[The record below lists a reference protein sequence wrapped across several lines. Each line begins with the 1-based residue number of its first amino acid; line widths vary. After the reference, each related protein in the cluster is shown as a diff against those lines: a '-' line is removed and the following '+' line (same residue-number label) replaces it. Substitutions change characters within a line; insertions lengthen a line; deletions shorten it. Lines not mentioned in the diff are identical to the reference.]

1 MLGHGGARVPVD
13 AARDAAWS
21 LASSLASRWALLL
34 LTACL
39 WMFAGAAA
47 SAQPVTQNEDVRLRI
62 GDVLSLALPG
72 EPALNGDFS
81 IDRRGR
87 ITLPEVGAV
96 EIAGRTLAEATNLI
110 RNTLARAY
118 RFVTPL
124 QVTLKERRLFIT
136 VLGYVGKPGEV
147 DLPADS
153 TVQEAIAAAGGL
165 QQGAQL
171 DKFQIR
177 RGNRVTVFDYK
188 KYLDTGDPSLLP
200 TLQPLDVIFVP
211 SSPATG
217 NVQINFDSR
226 TLADQGDAG
235 DSSTAVKVFGEV
247 NRPGSFAFKEGMSVV
262 DMIMRA
268 GGVTRYASIDRV
280 RVIEGGEPKVFNLR
294 SFLDTGNAALMPK
307 LQPGATIFVPKE
319 EEQIRRSVRTV
330 YVIGEVNRPG
340 SFEAPPDSRLL
351 EILANAGG
359 PTRFA
364 DTTRIRI
371 LKADGGSVMFN
382 LSVYSDTG
390 KGDVPEILPGDAV
403 YVPEKVESAERPSWL
418 KIPPQRAVEVLGAVV
433 RPGRY
438 EWSNEMSLLDL
449 LGEAGGPGPRGDLAH
464 VQIVRAR
471 GDGKAIILDLA
482 TFLANGGSITDLPKI
497 QAGDVI
503 RVPEL
508 PSSPIDNK
516 GNWVTLPKE
525 DVIYIMGQV
534 VIPGRYAFNKNMTF
548 LDILTAANGPT
559 QSADLRNVRVS
570 HRGQPGSKV
579 TQVNLAQYFATGD
592 ERLLPKVR
600 VGDVIFIPDRQNK
613 DWFEDPTE
621 NTIRVLGAVNKPG
634 RYRFS
639 NDMTLLDLLAE
650 AGGPSNEAYQQKIVV
665 VNLGCCR
672 EQARVFNLVEFA
684 RTGDITKLP
693 VVQAG
698 DTVYVPNINQSDWKM
713 FTDAMQNILP
723 IIALIAAFG
732 G

>member
-1 MLGHGGARVPVD
+1 MAGHARYGSSVD
-13 AARDAAWS
+13 AARAFGLVLLAAM
-21 LASSLASRWALLL
+21 
-34 LTACL
+34 L
-39 WMFAGAAA
+39 WLAAA
-47 SAQPVTQNEDVRLRI
+47 AAALAQPVAQNEDLRLRI
-62 GDVLSLALPG
+62 GDVLALSLPG
-72 EPALNGDFS
+72 EPALNGDFP

-96 EIAGRTLAEATNLI
+96 EIAGRTLGEATTLI

-124 QVTLKERRLFIT
+124 QVSVKERRLFIT

-177 RGNRVTVFDYK
+177 RGNRVTIFDYK

-217 NVQINFDSR
+217 NVQINFDGR
-226 TLADQGDAG
+226 TLAEQGDAG
-235 DSSTAVKVFGEV
+235 DAATAVKVFGEV
-247 NRPGSFAFKEGMSVV
+247 NRPGSFTFKDGMTVV

-268 GGVTRYASIDRV
+268 GGVTRFASIDRI
-280 RVIEGGEPKVFNLR
+280 RVIEGGEPKVFNMR
-294 SFLDTGNAALMPK
+294 SFLDTGNASLMPK
-307 LQPGATIFVPKE
+307 LLPGATIFVPKE
-319 EEQIRRSVRTV
+319 EEEIRRSVRTV

-340 SFEAPPDSRLL
+340 SFEAPPDARLV

-364 DTTRIRI
+364 DTTRVRV
-371 LKADGGSVMFN
+371 LKADGGSEAFN
-382 LSVYSDTG
+382 LALYTETG
-390 KGDVPEILPGDAV
+390 KGQLPEILPGDAV
-403 YVPEKVESAERPSWL
+403 YVPEKLESADRPSWL
-418 KIPPQRAVEVLGAVV
+418 KIPPQRAVEVVGAVV

-449 LGEAGGPGPRGDLAH
+449 LGEAGGPGPRGDLAR
-464 VQIVRAR
+464 VQVVRAR
-471 GDGKAIILDLA
+471 GDGKATTLDLA
-482 TFLANGGSITDLPKI
+482 TFLASGGSITDLPKV

-503 RVPEL
+503 HVPEL

-559 QSADLRNVRVS
+559 QTADLRNVRVS
-570 HRGQPGSKV
+570 HRGLPGSKV

-650 AGGPSNEAYQQKIVV
+650 AGGPTTEAYQQKIVV

-672 EQARVFNLVEFA
+672 EQARMFNLVEFA

-693 VVQAG
+693 VVQTG
-698 DTVYVPNINQSDWKM
+698 DTVYVPNINQSDWKI
-713 FTDAMQNILP
+713 FTEAMQNILP
-723 IIALIAAFG
+723 LIALIAAFG

>member
-1 MLGHGGARVPVD
+1 MRATARSRPHVL
-13 AARDAAWS
+13 AARGCV
-21 LASSLASRWALLL
+21 LALL
-34 LTACL
+34 AAIL
-39 WMFAGAAA
+39 WLAA
-47 SAQPVTQNEDVRLRI
+47 SATAWAQSVPQNEDMRLRI
-62 GDVLSLALPG
+62 GDILALSLPG
-72 EPALNGDFS
+72 EPALNADFPV
-81 IDRRGR
+81 DRRGR
-87 ITLPEVGAV
+87 ITLPEVGAL
-96 EIAGRTLAEATNLI
+96 EIAGRTLAEATTLI

-118 RFVTPL
+118 RFVSPL

-165 QQGAQL
+165 NQGAQL
-171 DKFQIR
+171 DKIQIR

-188 KYLDTGDPSLLP
+188 RYLDTGDPSLLP

-217 NVQINFDSR
+217 NVQINFDGR

-235 DSSTAVKVFGEV
+235 DAATAVKVFGEV
-247 NRPGSFAFKEGMSVV
+247 NRPGSFAFKDGMTVV

-280 RVIEGGEPKVFNLR
+280 RIIEGGEPKVFNLR
-294 SFLDTGNAALMPK
+294 AFLDTGNPALMPK
-307 LQPGATIFVPKE
+307 LSPGATIFVPKE
-319 EEQIRRSVRTV
+319 EEEIRRSVRTV

-340 SFEAPPDSRLL
+340 SFEAPPDSRIL

-359 PTRFA
+359 TTRFA

-371 LKADGGSVMFN
+371 LKADGGTENFN
-382 LSVYSDTG
+382 LSAFSETG
-390 KGDVPEILPGDAV
+390 KGTLPEILPGDAV
-403 YVPEKVESAERPSWL
+403 YVPEKIESADRPSWL
-418 KIPPQRAVEVLGAVV
+418 KIPPQRAVEVVGAVV

-449 LGEAGGPGPRGDLAH
+449 LGEAGGPGPRGDLAR

-471 GDGKAIILDLA
+471 GDGKAITLDLA
-482 TFLANGGSITDLPKI
+482 TFLSSGGSITDLPKI

-503 RVPEL
+503 RIPEL

-534 VIPGRYAFNKNMTF
+534 AIPGRYAFNKNMTF

-559 QSADLRNVRVS
+559 QTADLRNVRIS
-570 HRGQPGSKV
+570 HRGLSGSKV

-600 VGDVIFIPDRQNK
+600 VGDVIFVPDRQNK
-613 DWFEDPTE
+613 DWFEDPKE

-650 AGGPSNEAYQQKIVV
+650 AGGPSTEAYQQKIVV

-693 VVQAG
+693 VVQTG
-698 DTVYVPNINQSDWKM
+698 DTVYVPNVNQSDWKI